1 MLSEELILHFL
12 SKVFFGYKILSKS
25 LMRVTRNADIDAD
38 ALYDEDLDD
47 TIVKTLCNY
56 LDLDTRQVFRSFAP
70 LNLSFVFQLQDR
82 LCTRPAC
89 KSR

>member
-1 MLSEELILHFL
+1 
-12 SKVFFGYKILSKS
+12 
-25 LMRVTRNADIDAD
+25 MRVTRNADIDAD

-56 LDLDTRQVFRSFAP
+56 LDLDTRQVLRSFAP